1 MLTREQTEFFLVKA
15 YNAAL
20 RAGARILDI
29 YNDGVD
35 IEVNLKSDR
44 TPITLA
50 DCESHT
56 LIKSY
61 LGPTH
66 IPLLS
71 EEGRDL
77 LYEERR
83 NWDLFWMVDP
93 LDGTKEFIK
102 GNGEFT
108 VNIALMYNNRPEI
121 GVIYV
126 PYIHKM
132 YFAIRGVGSFRKTE
146 VLPDPESEK
155 SLAEILEGREPLPL
169 VEAANEPIRIAVSR
183 SHNTD
188 ETFEHISR
196 IKQRYPSAVVIQQG
210 SSYKFCLPK
219 RSSMFMSVRLLPANG
234 ILPQARSSCSNRAAG
249 SRILRAAGSII
260 TKRPSEIPILS
271 ARTAF
276 GGIDPGLLR
285 FAGTDLRKDSRRTD
299 LSAGTTSAGGLRR
312 RGTSCLLRSLNTGE
326 FHNKV
331 N

>member
-1 MLTREQTEFFLVKA
+1 MRRFVQVRAFL
-15 YNAAL
+15 
-20 RAGARILDI
+20 I

-210 SSYKFCLPK
+210 SSYKFCLLAEAVVDVY
-219 RSSMFMSVRLLPANG
+219 VRTSPT
-234 ILPQARSSCSNRAAG
+234 SEWDTAAG
-249 SRILRAAGSII
+249 EVILLESGGRVENI
-260 TKRPSEIPILS
+260 T
-271 ARTAF
+271 
-276 GGIDPGLLR
+276 GGRLDYNKETLR
-285 FAGTDLRKDSRRTD
+285 NPHFICKNRFWRD
-299 LSAGTTSAGGLRR
+299 
-312 RGTSCLLRSLNTGE
+312 
-326 FHNKV
+326 
-331 N
+331 

>member
-169 VEAANEPIRIAVSR
+169 VEAANPHCREPLAQYRRDVRAYLA
-183 SHNTD
+183 H
-188 ETFEHISR
+188 
-196 IKQRYPSAVVIQQG
+196 QAA
-210 SSYKFCLPK
+210 L
-219 RSSMFMSVRLLPANG
+219 SVGCRDPAGQLLQVLPAG
-234 ILPQARSSCSNRAAG
+234 RSG
-249 SRILRAAGSII
+249 
-260 TKRPSEIPILS
+260 
-271 ARTAF
+271 
-276 GGIDPGLLR
+276 
-285 FAGTDLRKDSRRTD
+285 RRC
-299 LSAGTTSAGGLRR
+299 LCPYVSYQRMGYCRR
-312 RGTSCLLRSLNTGE
+312 RGHPARIGRPGREYYGRSARL
-326 FHNKV
+326 
-331 N
+331 

>member
-1 MLTREQTEFFLVKA
+1 M
-15 YNAAL
+15 
-20 RAGARILDI
+20 
-29 YNDGVD
+29 
-35 IEVNLKSDR
+35 NLKSDR

-169 VEAANEPIRIAVSR
+169 VEAANEPTLAVSR

-188 ETFEHISR
+188 ETFVHISR
-196 IKQRYPSAVVIQQG
+196 IKQRYPSAVRDPAGQLLQVLA
-210 SSYKFCLPK
+210 CWPK

-249 SRILRAAGSII
+249 SRILRAAGSLI

-276 GGIDPGLLR
+276 GGIDRVAAVCRNG
-285 FAGTDLRKDSRRTD
+285 LRK
-299 LSAGTTSAGGLRR
+299 
-312 RGTSCLLRSLNTGE
+312 
-326 FHNKV
+326 
-331 N
+331 

>member
-15 YNAAL
+15 
-20 RAGARILDI
+20 

-155 SLAEILEGREPLPL
+155 SLAEILEGREPL

-210 SSYKFCLPK
+210 SSYKFCLLAEAVVDVY
-219 RSSMFMSVRLLPANG
+219 VRTSPT
-234 ILPQARSSCSNRAAG
+234 SEWDTAAG
-249 SRILRAAGSII
+249 EVILLESGGRVENI
-260 TKRPSEIPILS
+260 T
-271 ARTAF
+271 
-276 GGIDPGLLR
+276 GGRLDYNKETLR
-285 FAGTDLRKDSRRTD
+285 NPHFICKNRFWRD
-299 LSAGTTSAGGLRR
+299 
-312 RGTSCLLRSLNTGE
+312 
-326 FHNKV
+326 
-331 N
+331 

>member
-132 YFAIRGVGSFRKTE
+132 YFAIRGV
-146 VLPDPESEK
+146 V
-155 SLAEILEGREPLPL
+155 
-169 VEAANEPIRIAVSR
+169 
-183 SHNTD
+183 
-188 ETFEHISR
+188 
-196 IKQRYPSAVVIQQG
+196 
-210 SSYKFCLPK
+210 
-219 RSSMFMSVRLLPANG
+219 
-234 ILPQARSSCSNRAAG
+234 
-249 SRILRAAGSII
+249 
-260 TKRPSEIPILS
+260 LS
-271 ARTAF
+271 ARRRCCP
-276 GGIDPGLLR
+276 IRSRKRVLPR
-285 FAGTDLRKDSRRTD
+285 FSKDASRCRW
-299 LSAGTTSAGGLRR
+299 
-312 RGTSCLLRSLNTGE
+312 
-326 FHNKV
+326 
-331 N
+331 

>member
-1 MLTREQTEFFLVKA
+1 MRPDHGHTGR
-15 YNAAL
+15 
-20 RAGARILDI
+20 R
-29 YNDGVD
+29 
-35 IEVNLKSDR
+35 
-44 TPITLA
+44 
-50 DCESHT
+50 ESHHAT
-56 LIKSY
+56 KGYWGLPY
-61 LGPTH
+61 RA
-66 IPLLS
+66 
-71 EEGRDL
+71 ERRGRDL

-93 LDGTKEFIK
+93 HDGTKEFIK

-196 IKQRYPSAVVIQQG
+196 IKQR
-210 SSYKFCLPK
+210 L
-219 RSSMFMSVRLLPANG
+219 SVGCRDPAGQLLQVLPAG
-234 ILPQARSSCSNRAAG
+234 RSG
-249 SRILRAAGSII
+249 
-260 TKRPSEIPILS
+260 
-271 ARTAF
+271 
-276 GGIDPGLLR
+276 
-285 FAGTDLRKDSRRTD
+285 RRC
-299 LSAGTTSAGGLRR
+299 LCPYVSYQRMGYCRR
-312 RGTSCLLRSLNTGE
+312 RGHPARIGRRVENITGGRLDYNKETLRNPH
-326 FHNKV
+326 FICKNRFWRD
-331 N
+331 

>member
-155 SLAEILEGREPLPL
+155 SLAEILVGREPLPL

-210 SSYKFCLPK
+210 SSYKFCLLAEAVVDVY
-219 RSSMFMSVRLLPANG
+219 VRTSPT
-234 ILPQARSSCSNRAAG
+234 SEWDTAAG
-249 SRILRAAGSII
+249 EVILLESGGRVENI
-260 TKRPSEIPILS
+260 T
-271 ARTAF
+271 
-276 GGIDPGLLR
+276 GGRLDYNKETLR
-285 FAGTDLRKDSRRTD
+285 NPHFICKNRFWRD
-299 LSAGTTSAGGLRR
+299 
-312 RGTSCLLRSLNTGE
+312 
-326 FHNKV
+326 
-331 N
+331 